1 MKLNYILPTTALIAG
16 CLSGWGQKSPERDRD
31 WKLYPT
37 ENTSAIYDSI
47 ATKPPVDQLLDD
59 TIAYDV
65 EEPAF
70 VEITQD
76 YRIKQLLEKDKYLN
90 SKMDPPQ
97 IDGYRI
103 KIYFGSGA
111 NSQKE
116 ANQAKAKFLKVFPDE
131 QVYVNWA
138 TPNYTAT
145 VGNFR
150 SKMDAEKFLKKKSR
164 LIFLKDLSCQV
175 KLSFQNW
182 IKPQYANHKKTSR

>member
-1 MKLNYILPTTALIAG
+1 MKLNYIFPTTMLIAG
-16 CLSGWGQKSPERDRD
+16 CLTGWSQKSSDGDRD
-31 WKLYPT
+31 WKLYPS
-37 ENTSAIYDSI
+37 ENATAVYDSI
-47 ATKPPVDQLLDD
+47 AINESSNPSLDD
-59 TIAYDV
+59 TITYDIN
-65 EEPAF
+65 EPAF
-70 VEITQD
+70 VEIVQD

-97 IDGYRI
+97 IEGYRI

-150 SKMDAEKFLKKKSR
+150 SKMDAEKFLKEISTDFPEGFIIPSKIE
-164 LIFLKDLSCQV
+164 LPTLD
-175 KLSFQNW
+175 
-182 IKPQYANHKKTSR
+182 